1 MKMCKNC
8 RKEYGWSR
16 YDEYC
21 CKECWEANYW
31 EKALDSKAIII
42 GGHCYHA
49 YGGKFDKSKKI
60 KIRMNDGTLIETYEL
75 FDGGKIPRKFHMKDN
90 AKFVKW

>member
-8 RKEYGWSR
+8 RKEYVKSR

-31 EKALDSKAIII
+31 EKMLNSKAIII
-42 GGHCYHA
+42 KGHCYHA
-49 YGGKFDKSKKI
+49 YGGKLGKKTYNI
-60 KIRMNDGTLIETYEL
+60 LMNDGREISTNEL
-75 FDGGKIPRKFHMKDN
+75 FDGGKIPAKFHKKDN
-90 AKFVKW
+90 AKFI